1 MKAKAWCMI
10 PHSRNKGTEI
20 EIEMKPLV
28 LCGECKYWKDSGADA
43 TFWLPCQEMSTQPD
57 WFCANGEERGKD
69 E

>member
-10 PHSRNKGTEI
+10 PHSKKDGI

-28 LCGECKYWKDSGADA
+28 LCGECKYWKDNGADA
-43 TFWLPCQEMSTQPD
+43 TCWLPCQEMSMPQN
-57 WFCANGEERGKD
+57 WFCASGEKRSED